1 MEIGVF
7 ELACHRLLTNS
18 FCYRWWNADNIAFIT
33 KPCDCLHGSKRPYN
47 VLSLRAHFFGE
58 RSGWTWRT
66 PKWVLA
72 KDSPGHSSQPG
83 QSITRMNVRNA
94 TSYSISLKSILFATD
109 FSAASMQAMPY
120 ATAIAGR
127 FNSKLFLVH
136 VVPPEDY
143 ASGCKS
149 LEEAA
154 QVACRDAK
162 AKLDSLLQSAS
173 CRDVV
178 CETEVGSGDIWLG
191 LSEFMGQHAIDLLV
205 MGTVG
210 YRGAKKVFLG
220 SVAEEAIRESR
231 CPALTVGP
239 QIKAPRTTDFRQI
252 LYATDFSD
260 DSLAGLPYAL
270 SFAERYASRLVL
282 VHALEGLSESLYLD
296 GRMATVHLR
305 ELVPSGLPAG
315 VPEVIVEL
323 GSPANVII
331 EAAQKVAADLI
342 VIGARGAGSLARLA
356 SHFGS
361 VAHKIVCRVP
371 CPVLTVRRFG
381 ENGSNQTQTARTRH

>member
-1 MEIGVF
+1 MPI
-7 ELACHRLLTNS
+7 
-18 FCYRWWNADNIAFIT
+18 NAPSAMRDNI
-33 KPCDCLHGSKRPYN
+33 
-47 VLSLRAHFFGE
+47 SLQ
-58 RSGWTWRT
+58 
-66 PKWVLA
+66 K
-72 KDSPGHSSQPG
+72 
-83 QSITRMNVRNA
+83 
-94 TSYSISLKSILFATD
+94 ILFATD
-109 FSAASMQAMPY
+109 FSEASMHAMPY
-120 ATAIAGR
+120 ATAIAR
-127 FNSKLFLVH
+127 KFNSKLFLLH

-154 QVACRDAK
+154 QIACRDAK
-162 AKLDSLLQSAS
+162 VKLDIVLHSAS
-173 CRDVV
+173 CRDTV

-191 LSEFMGQHAIDLLV
+191 LHELMRREAIDLLV

-210 YRGAKKVFLG
+210 RRGAKKVFLG
-220 SVAEEAIRESR
+220 SVAEEAMRESR
-231 CPALTVGP
+231 CPALMVGP
-239 QIKAPRTTDFRQI
+239 HIRALPSTDFQQI

-305 ELVPSGLPAG
+305 ELVPSRLPTAG
-315 VPEVIVEL
+315 GPEIIVEM

-331 EAAQKVAADLI
+331 EAAEKVAADLI

-356 SHFGS
+356 THFGS
-361 VAHKIVCRVP
+361 VAHKIVCRAP
-371 CPVLTVRRFG
+371 CPVLTARRFV
-381 ENGSNQTQTARTRH
+381 ENRVKLL

>member
-1 MEIGVF
+1 M
-7 ELACHRLLTNS
+7 
-18 FCYRWWNADNIAFIT
+18 
-33 KPCDCLHGSKRPYN
+33 
-47 VLSLRAHFFGE
+47 
-58 RSGWTWRT
+58 
-66 PKWVLA
+66 
-72 KDSPGHSSQPG
+72 
-83 QSITRMNVRNA
+83 RMNVPSA
-94 TSYSISLKSILFATD
+94 TSESVSLQRILFATD
-109 FSAASMQAMPY
+109 FSPASMRAMPY
-120 ATAIAGR
+120 ATAIAGK

-136 VVPPEDY
+136 VVPPEHY

-149 LEEAA
+149 FEEAA

-162 AKLDSLLQSAS
+162 AKLDSVLQSAS
-173 CRDVV
+173 CGDIV

-191 LSEFMGQHAIDLLV
+191 LSEFMRRHGIGLLV

-210 YRGAKKVFLG
+210 RHGAKKVFLG
-220 SVAEEAIRESR
+220 SVAEEAMRESR

-239 QIKAPRTTDFRQI
+239 QIKAPRTTDFHQI

-270 SFAERYASRLVL
+270 SLAEKYASHLAL
-282 VHALEGLSESLYLD
+282 VHALEGLSESPYLD

-315 VPEVIVEL
+315 VPEAIVEM
-323 GSPANVII
+323 GSPANVIV
-331 EAAQKVAADLI
+331 EAAEKVTADLI

-361 VAHKIVCRVP
+361 VAHQIVCRAP
-371 CPVLTVRRFG
+371 CPVLTVRRFV
-381 ENGSNQTQTARTRH
+381 ENGAKATQTQTARTRH

>member
-1 MEIGVF
+1 M
-7 ELACHRLLTNS
+7 
-18 FCYRWWNADNIAFIT
+18 
-33 KPCDCLHGSKRPYN
+33 
-47 VLSLRAHFFGE
+47 
-58 RSGWTWRT
+58 
-66 PKWVLA
+66 
-72 KDSPGHSSQPG
+72 
-83 QSITRMNVRNA
+83 RMNVPSA
-94 TSYSISLKSILFATD
+94 TSDSVSLQRILFATD

-120 ATAIAGR
+120 ATAIAGK

-154 QVACRDAK
+154 EMACRDAK
-162 AKLDSLLQSAS
+162 AKLDSVLQSAS
-173 CRDVV
+173 CRDIV

-191 LSEFMGQHAIDLLV
+191 LSEFMRRYAIGLLV

-210 YRGAKKVFLG
+210 RHGAKKVFLG
-220 SVAEEAIRESR
+220 SVAEEAMRESR

-239 QIKAPRTTDFRQI
+239 QIKAPPTTDFQQI

-270 SFAERYASRLVL
+270 SLAEKYASRLAL
-282 VHALEGLSESLYLD
+282 VHALEGLSESPYLD
-296 GRMATVHLR
+296 GRMATVHLC
-305 ELVPSGLPAG
+305 ELVPSGLPAR
-315 VPEVIVEL
+315 VPEVIVEM

-331 EAAQKVAADLI
+331 EAAEKVAADLI

-361 VAHKIVCRVP
+361 VAHKIVCRAP
-371 CPVLTVRRFG
+371 CPVLTVRRFVEDG
-381 ENGSNQTQTARTRH
+381 ATATQTQTRTRH

>member
-1 MEIGVF
+1 M
-7 ELACHRLLTNS
+7 
-18 FCYRWWNADNIAFIT
+18 
-33 KPCDCLHGSKRPYN
+33 
-47 VLSLRAHFFGE
+47 
-58 RSGWTWRT
+58 
-66 PKWVLA
+66 
-72 KDSPGHSSQPG
+72 
-83 QSITRMNVRNA
+83 RMNVPSA
-94 TSYSISLKSILFATD
+94 MSDSVSLQRILFATD

-120 ATAIAGR
+120 ATAIAGK

-162 AKLDSLLQSAS
+162 AKLDSFLQAAP
-173 CRDVV
+173 CRDIV

-191 LSEFMGQHAIDLLV
+191 LSEFMRRQAIGLLV

-210 YRGAKKVFLG
+210 RHGAKKVFLG
-220 SVAEEAIRESR
+220 SVAEEAMRESR

-239 QIKAPRTTDFRQI
+239 QIKAPPTTDFQQI

-282 VHALEGLSESLYLD
+282 VHALEGLSESPYLD
-296 GRMATVHLR
+296 GRMAAVHLR
-305 ELVPSGLPAG
+305 ELAPSGLAAG
-315 VPEVIVEL
+315 VPEAIVEM

-331 EAAQKVAADLI
+331 EAAEKVAADLI

-361 VAHKIVCRVP
+361 VAHKIVCRAP
-371 CPVLTVRRFG
+371 CPVLTVRRFVESG
-381 ENGSNQTQTARTRH
+381 ATKTQTARTRH

>member
-1 MEIGVF
+1 MPI
-7 ELACHRLLTNS
+7 
-18 FCYRWWNADNIAFIT
+18 
-33 KPCDCLHGSKRPYN
+33 N
-47 VLSLRAHFFGE
+47 VPSAMR
-58 RSGWTWRT
+58 
-66 PKWVLA
+66 
-72 KDSPGHSSQPG
+72 D
-83 QSITRMNVRNA
+83 
-94 TSYSISLKSILFATD
+94 SISLQRILFATD
-109 FSAASMQAMPY
+109 FSAASMQAMAY
-120 ATAIAGR
+120 ATAIAKK

-154 QVACRDAK
+154 QMACRDAK
-162 AKLDSLLQSAS
+162 AKLDSVLQSNL
-173 CRDVV
+173 CRDIV
-178 CETEVGSGDIWLG
+178 CETGVDSGDIWLG
-191 LSEFMGQHAIDLLV
+191 LSQFMQRQAIDLLV

-210 YRGAKKVFLG
+210 RRGAKKVFLG

-239 QIKAPRTTDFRQI
+239 QIKAAQTTDFQQI

-260 DSLAGLPYAL
+260 DSLAGLPYAV
-270 SFAERYASRLVL
+270 SFAETYASRLVL
-282 VHALEGLSESLYLD
+282 VHALEGLSESSYLD

-305 ELVPSGLPAG
+305 KLVPSRLPPADE
-315 VPEVIVEL
+315 PEVIVEM

-331 EAAQKVAADLI
+331 EAAEKGAADLI

-361 VAHKIVCRVP
+361 VAHKIVCGAP
-371 CPVLTVRRFG
+371 CPVLTVRRFVG
-381 ENGSNQTQTARTRH
+381 NGSKPTQTQSART